1 MLQRFGF
8 DVQQGEGAD
17 LVEAHEAKI
26 RSIQMPLL
34 VIHGEWDELIPLQQ
48 AVELYEML
56 PHVERELLII
66 PGAGHND
73 LLWAGLQDYFGG
85 IQRFVSR

>member
-8 DVQQGEGAD
+8 DAEHGEGAA
-17 LVEAHEAKI
+17 LVAAHEAKI
-26 RSIQMPLL
+26 RSIQIPLL

-48 AVELYEML
+48 AVELYDTL
-56 PHVERELLII
+56 AHVPRELLII

-73 LLWAGLQDYFGG
+73 LMWAGLEDYFGA
-85 IQRFVSR
+85 IRRFVSV